1 MGRRGNFVA
10 LISCMI
16 AIELVLSSCGAP
28 GLTPTVVSPT
38 NSLPSPSPVLKAEVV
53 FQVDVPRMT
62 ENKQPITIDILDDV
76 TGLALNPTHYLME
89 QVDKYRY
96 VTRIS
101 IPLGSVVKYRY
112 WRNGNPQAIEFT
124 PNGKQVR
131 FRLLKVT
138 GPVICED
145 QVSSWTDYPYQGAFG
160 RITGQVVDAAS
171 NQPLPNLLVTA
182 GGTQTFTASDGSYLL
197 EGMPPGTH
205 RIVALDL
212 DGNYD
217 VFQQGATVAAETST
231 PAPLKLSKTAKVEV
245 TFNVHPP
252 QGGIKGIPIRLIGS
266 IYSLGNTFSDM
277 AGGLNVIASRAPLLA
292 LQPDGTYQL
301 KVSLPVGLD
310 LRYKYSLGD
319 GFWNSELTESGK
331 FNVRQIV
338 IPNKNL
344 VINDF
349 IQSWQQPGFAPI
361 TFTVKVPDSTPQT
374 DSVSMQFN
382 PFGWT
387 EPIPIWPLGNN
398 QWMYV
403 LYNPLS
409 IVNSVGYRYCRNGQC
424 GVADDDATKGSST
437 HGLIFTPSRL
447 PQNLQDE
454 VKKWAWMPTSTTPT
468 TVIAPE
474 ISGRGASFTAGIELQ
489 SKYQPVWQSQLTSSL
504 KEIKDLGANW
514 VTFTPTWSYTRQ
526 NPPVLEAVA
535 GKDPFW
541 QDLIQM
547 TTWATDKKLNL
558 AIFPSADIGSKDW
571 WSSTTRDANWW
582 QTWFDRYQAFLFH
595 FADLASQTKA
605 GTLIIGEKNAIPAL
619 TGTLPNG
626 SSSNLPSDSAQ
637 RWSKML
643 AGVRARFKGK
653 VYLALTY
660 PGTLTKPPKLIDEVD
675 GAYVLWSASLS
686 VNPNFKE
693 EDIAKEFS
701 RLLDQDVMKLKENIQ
716 KPVLI
721 GIQYGSF
728 DGAFKSCVQT
738 GNECKPVD
746 VLDQPVDDLASVT
759 VDLQE
764 QLMLYNAF
772 LTSLN
777 QRKWIDGVISRGF
790 YPPAQ
795 LQDKSA
801 SIHGKPASDA
811 IWYWFPKLL
820 ANPK

>member
-1 MGRRGNFVA
+1 MGRGKFIG
-10 LISCMI
+10 LFSFII
-16 AIELVLSSCGAP
+16 AVSLALSSCGLSGSNPTTAP
-28 GLTPTVVSPT
+28 TSPPISSPT
-38 NSLPSPSPVLKAEVV
+38 PVLKAEVV
-53 FQVDVPRMT
+53 FQVDVPAIT

-112 WRNGNPQAIEFT
+112 WRDGNPQAIEFT
-124 PNGKQVR
+124 PNGNQVR
-131 FRLLKVT
+131 YRLLKVT

-145 QVSSWTDYPYQGAFG
+145 QVTAWTDYPYRGSFG

-171 NQPLPNLLVTA
+171 NLPVPNLLVTA
-182 GGTQTFTASDGSYLL
+182 GGAQTFTASDGSYLL

-205 RIVALDL
+205 RIVTLDI

-217 VFQQGATVAAETST
+217 VFQQGAKVVADTAT
-231 PAPLKLSKTAKVEV
+231 PAPLKLTKTAKVDV
-245 TFNVHPP
+245 TFKVNPP
-252 QGGIKGIPIRLIGS
+252 QGGIKGVPIRLIGS
-266 IYSLGNTFSDM
+266 IYSLGNTFADL
-277 AGGLNVIASRAPLLA
+277 AGGLSVVASRAPLLT
-292 LQPDGTYQL
+292 LQPDGTYQVKL
-301 KVSLPVGLD
+301 SLPVGLD

-331 FNVRQIV
+331 LNVRQFIV
-338 IPNKNL
+338 PNKSIT
-344 VINDF
+344 VEDA

-361 TFTVKVPDSTPQT
+361 TFTVKVPNSTPPT
-374 DSVSMQFN
+374 DSISLQFN

-403 LYNPLS
+403 LYNPHS
-409 IVNSVGYRYCRNGQC
+409 IVSSVGYRYCRNDQC
-424 GVADDDATKGSST
+424 GVADDDATKGSGT

-454 VKKWAWMPTSTTPT
+454 VKKWAWMSSPSSPT
-468 TVIAPE
+468 TVVATEIA
-474 ISGRGASFTAGIELQ
+474 GRGAGFIAGIEFQ
-489 SKYQPVWQSQLTSSL
+489 NKYQTTWQPQLSAALRES
-504 KEIKDLGANW
+504 KDLGANW
-514 VTFTPTWSYTRQ
+514 ITFSPTWSYTRQ
-526 NPPVLEAVA
+526 NPPVLEAAA

-541 QDLIQM
+541 QDLTQM
-547 TTWATDKKLNL
+547 TTWAADKKLNFG
-558 AIFPSADIGSKDW
+558 IFPIADTGGKDW
-571 WSSTTRDANWW
+571 WGSTTRDANWW

-595 FADLASQTKA
+595 FADLAAQTKA
-605 GTLIIGEKNAIPAL
+605 SALIIGEKNALPSL

-626 SSSNLPSDSAQ
+626 ASANLPADAQQ

-643 AGVRARFKGK
+643 AGIRFRFKGK
-653 VYLALTY
+653 VYLALAY
-660 PGTLTKPPKLIDEVD
+660 PGLLTKPPKLLDEVD
-675 GAYVLWSASLS
+675 GSYVLWAAPLTL
-686 VNPNFKE
+686 NKNYKE
-693 EDIAKEFS
+693 EDMVKEFS
-701 RLLDQDVMKLKENIQ
+701 RLLDQDIIKLKENTQ

-721 GIQYGSF
+721 GLQYGSF
-728 DGAFKSCVQT
+728 DGATNACVQI
-738 GNECKPVD
+738 GNECKPVEQI
-746 VLDQPVDDLASVT
+746 DQPADDNASLT

-764 QLMLYNAF
+764 QLMIYNAF
-772 LTSLN
+772 FTALN

-801 SIHGKPASDA
+801 SIHGKPASDV
-811 IWYWFPKLL
+811 IWYWYPRLL